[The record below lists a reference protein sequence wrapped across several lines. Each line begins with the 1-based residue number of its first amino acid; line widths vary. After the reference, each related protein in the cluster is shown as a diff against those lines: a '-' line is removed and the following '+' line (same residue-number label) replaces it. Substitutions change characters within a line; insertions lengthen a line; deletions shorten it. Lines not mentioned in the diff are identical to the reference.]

1 MKKLLLLAFQLGFLL
16 PQLSS
21 QSTASYL
28 KSAEE
33 AFAVKDY
40 ATAYIHAKE
49 VLKRDTSVNV
59 DLLKIAM
66 MASVEVCEFDQAEQ
80 YMQMI
85 SAAAPDDNDPVL
97 TFYRAKNQHRQGNYE
112 EANQAYNDFIS
123 ISGSNNP
130 ELVSLAKQ
138 KAAEC
143 NQLLESPLVVDNSS
157 ISAPR
162 MLEDLSTPGQSDF
175 AMPFFNENIIVGKLT
190 PPEQCECEKPCSD
203 KISLYQRDVSGVA
216 DKLSLPKS
224 FKKVG
229 HITYAKEGQRAYFTS
244 CKCKDDSFTCEIY
257 YADRV
262 AGGDG
267 WSSPVKLPAHINHGK
282 NYTSTQPFY
291 LEGKGRGKDILFY
304 VSDFHGGQE
313 GDRNDLDIYYSIVE
327 GDDHKPSVSLNEIN
341 TPGDEVTPY
350 FHNST
355 RTFFFSSNGYMTLG
369 GYDFDI
375 FKYTPSEGDY
385 ISQFL
390 RSPSDGENSECPGAS
405 TVSGYSREVQ
415 NMGSPINTQF
425 DDLFFS
431 QEEVSGRMIFSSN
444 REGHKYAELEHCC
457 PDIFEA
463 VYNPKVDIIVSVFC
477 EGEEYCRQD
486 GDNPEPIGKGVA
498 DLLQWEGEYK
508 LPTPERPGN
517 NNVFIFKDIPLD
529 MTFKMTATL
538 GPESG
543 YNPASG
549 EVYTGKCDRETI
561 RLNLV
566 LVPDLYYSVNFIDQC
581 DESKVVDVSNF
592 VLRDDN
598 TGQAVPPIEQLG
610 TNAFKYQL
618 CPNASYSFT
627 TDGCSALD
635 ANYRFPQSFSKT
647 ITTTCAPLDSQEI
660 IPLIPPQP
668 LVVNFVEYCDN
679 SVPVPVNNFVLRD
692 QATGAEISPVKTD
705 GGHTYSYEIFAGS
718 NYEFNPDEAS
728 PVDEGYVFS
737 DKGELTKVVATCDG
751 RTYTI
756 PLHKQTPV
764 VLDFNIPLY
773 FDHDQPRVENR
784 FESTVSNAENQERKV
799 RDYTSFFESYLTGV
813 DFDQTVK
820 PYKGDSD
827 YQTQRNQL
835 RLADAALVNGINND
849 SLRIR
854 YQDYLEAV
862 GGRRGPVAVGS
873 SCNGDT
879 TELAVRN
886 FFKELRSNYR
896 QFTSSLTDQVELLY
910 EAGYDIKITVEGAA
924 SGSGGAVHNNSL
936 SGRRIATITEY
947 FRSYIE
953 KQVGDFDV
961 TRFNYV
967 EQPKG
972 SKEYKGNYPSIGVCR
987 IYDVRAAR
995 DRNIRILK
1003 VEGIP
1008 KDKPLCDPATY
1019 GSVIHPNNH

>member
-33 AFAVKDY
+33 AFAAKDY

-49 VLKRDTSVNV
+49 VLKRDTSVNL

-85 SAAAPDDNDPVL
+85 SAAAPDDNDPIL

-112 EANQAYNDFIS
+112 EANQAYNDFIGS
-123 ISGSNNP
+123 AGSGTP

-143 NQLLESPLVVDNSS
+143 NQLLESPLVIDNAS

-203 KISLYQRDVSGVA
+203 KISLYQRDVSGIA

-257 YADRV
+257 YADRI

-267 WSSPVKLPAHINHGK
+267 WSSPVKLPSHINHGK
-282 NYTSTQPFY
+282 GFTSTQPFY
-291 LEGKGRGKDILFY
+291 LQGRGGGNDTLFY
-304 VSDFHGGQE
+304 VSNFHGGQ
-313 GDRNDLDIYYSIVE
+313 DRARADLDIYYSVVV
-327 GDDHKPSVSLNEIN
+327 GDDHKSSVSMNEIN
-341 TPGDEVTPY
+341 TTGDEVTPY
-350 FHNST
+350 FHKTTN
-355 RTFFFSSNGYMTLG
+355 TFFFSSNGYMTLG

-375 FKYTPSEGDY
+375 FKYTPPQYNALECA
-385 ISQFL
+385 
-390 RSPSDGENSECPGAS
+390 GEATTMGTN
-405 TVSGYSREVQ
+405 RKVQ

-431 QEEVSGRMIFSSN
+431 KEEDSERMIFSSN

-457 PDIFEA
+457 PDVFEA
-463 VYNPKVDIIVSVFC
+463 VYSPKVDIIVSVFC
-477 EGEEYCRQD
+477 QGGENCQVGYD
-486 GDNPEPIGKGVA
+486 GPEAIGKGVA
-498 DLLQWEGEYK
+498 DLLRWEGEYE
-508 LPTPERPGN
+508 LPTPERPGDD
-517 NNVFIFKDIPLD
+517 NVFIFRNIPLEK
-529 MTFKMTATL
+529 TFTMTATL

-543 YNPASG
+543 YTPASG
-549 EVYTGKCDRETI
+549 KIYTGECDGETI
-561 RLNLV
+561 KLDLV
-566 LVPDLYYSVNFIDQC
+566 LVPDLYLSVNFIDEC
-581 DESKVVDVSNF
+581 DEYKAVDVSNF
-592 VLRDDN
+592 VLRDDA
-598 TGQAVPPIEQLG
+598 TGQAVQPIEQSG
-610 TNAFKYQL
+610 TNAFRFQL
-618 CPNASYSFT
+618 CPNVSYSFT

-635 ANYRFPQSFSKT
+635 ANYRFPESFSRT
-647 ITTTCAPLDSQEI
+647 ITTTCAPLNEKYT

-692 QATGAEISPVKTD
+692 QATGSEISPVKTD
-705 GGHTYSYEIFAGS
+705 GGHSYSYEIFAGS

-737 DKGELTKVVATCDG
+737 DKGELTTVNAACDG
-751 RTYTI
+751 RTFTI

-764 VLDFNIPLY
+764 VIDLNLPLY
-773 FDHDQPRVENR
+773 FDHDQPRVEN
-784 FESTVSNAENQERKV
+784 ALQDGKV
-799 RDYTSFFESYLTGV
+799 RDYISFFESYLTGV
-813 DFDQTVK
+813 DFDQTVR
-820 PYKGDSD
+820 PYRDDSE

-835 RLADAALVNGINND
+835 RLADAALANNPD
-849 SLRIR
+849 NDPQRIR
-854 YQDYLEAV
+854 YQDYLQAV
-862 GGRRGPVAVGS
+862 SRGRGGTIGS
-873 SCNGDT
+873 SCNGDS
-879 TELAVRN
+879 TELAVSN

-910 EAGYDIKITVEGAA
+910 EAGYDIKITVAGAA

-953 KQVGDFDV
+953 KQVGEFDE
-961 TRFNYV
+961 TRFSYV
-967 EQPKG
+967 SDPQG
-972 SKEYKGNYPSIGVCR
+972 SKGYKGTYPRTGVCR
-987 IYDVRAAR
+987 IYDVRASR
-995 DRNIRILK
+995 DRNIRIIK

-1008 KDKPLCDPATY
+1008 KDKPICDRGTY
-1019 GSVIHPNNH
+1019 GSLMNPNNN

>member
-16 PQLSS
+16 PQLSG

-33 AFAVKDY
+33 AFAAKDY

-49 VLKRDTSVNV
+49 VLKRDSSANL

-80 YMQMI
+80 YMRTI
-85 SAAAPDDNDPVL
+85 SSIAPDDNDPIL

-112 EANQAYNDFIS
+112 EAIQAYDDFIGS
-123 ISGSNNP
+123 SGSNNP
-130 ELVSLAKQ
+130 ELVALAKQ
-138 KAAEC
+138 KVSEC
-143 NQLLESPLVVDNSS
+143 NQLLGPKMYLVERDSNPS
-157 ISAPR
+157 ISTPR

-175 AMPFFNENIIVGKLT
+175 AMPIFKDNIIVGKHT

-203 KISLYQRDVSGVA
+203 KISLLERNTSGA
-216 DKLSLPKS
+216 ANKLALPKS

-229 HITYAKEGQRAYFTS
+229 HITYANEGQRVYFTS
-244 CKCKDDSFTCEIY
+244 CKCKDDSYTCEIY
-257 YADRV
+257 YADRD
-262 AGGDG
+262 GSSTG

-282 NYTSTQPFY
+282 GYTSTQPFY
-291 LEGKGRGKDILFY
+291 LEGKDRGKDILFY
-304 VSDFHGGQE
+304 VSDFHGGQGSGRE
-313 GDRNDLDIYYSIVE
+313 DLDIYYSIVE
-327 GDDHKPSVSLNEIN
+327 GNDHKPSVSLNEIN
-341 TPGDEVTPY
+341 TTGDEVTPY

-369 GYDFDI
+369 GFDFDI
-375 FKYTPSEGDY
+375 FKYTPSESDY

-390 RSPSDGENSECPGAS
+390 RSTSEAENSECSGKS
-405 TVSGYSREVQ
+405 TISGFSREVQ

-431 QEEVSGRMIFSSN
+431 QEEGGDKMIFSSN

-457 PDIFEA
+457 PDVFET

-517 NNVFIFKDIPLD
+517 NNVFKFRGIPLD

-543 YNPASG
+543 YTPASG
-549 EVYTGKCDRETI
+549 EIYTGKCDGETI

-566 LVPDLYYSVNFIDQC
+566 LVPDLYYSINFIDQC
-581 DESKVVDVSNF
+581 DESKAVDVSNF
-592 VLRDDN
+592 VLRDND
-598 TGQAVPPIEQLG
+598 TGQAVPPIEQSG
-610 TNAFKYQL
+610 THTFKYQL
-618 CPNASYSFT
+618 CPNTTYSYT

-635 ANYRFPQSFSKT
+635 ANYRFPKSFSKT
-647 ITTTCAPLDSQEI
+647 ITTTCAPLDDQET

-679 SVPVPVNNFVLRD
+679 GIPVPVNNFVLRD

-718 NYEFNPDEAS
+718 KYEFNPDEAS
-728 PVDEGYVFS
+728 PVDEEYVFS
-737 DKGELTKVVATCDG
+737 DKGELTTVDAACDG
-751 RTYTI
+751 RNFII
-756 PLHKQTPV
+756 PLHKQTPI
-764 VLDFNIPLY
+764 VLDFNLPLY
-773 FDHDQPRVENR
+773 FDHDQPRVEN
-784 FESTVSNAENQERKV
+784 VQQDGQV

-813 DFDQTVK
+813 DFDQTVR
-820 PYKGDSD
+820 PYRDDSE

-854 YQDYLEAV
+854 YQDYLQAV
-862 GGRRGPVAVGS
+862 SDGRARGSVAGS

-886 FFKELRSNYR
+886 FFNELRSNYQ

-910 EAGYDIKITVEGAA
+910 EAGYDIKIIVEGAA
-924 SGSGGAVHNNSL
+924 SGSGGLVHNNSL

-947 FRSYIE
+947 FRDYIE
-953 KQVGDFDV
+953 KQVGEFDA
-961 TRFNYV
+961 TRFSYV
-967 EQPKG
+967 ERQKG
-972 SKEYKGNYPSIGVCR
+972 SSEYEGNYPRRGVCR

-1003 VEGIP
+1003 VEGLP

-1019 GSVIHPNNH
+1019 GSVIHPNNN